1 MKRPG
6 LSLAV
11 MALAAGLLLTVA
23 PGVNAADG
31 DDLEYV
37 DIEALLKEDEA
48 PARAPEPKTEAQML
62 EDFVN
67 IEDLLRDDDDRAEA
81 TRLQAGEK
89 GRSAPSPQAIQ
100 GELQALRKKVI
111 NVNRDLSTM
120 ERDLLYPVSS
130 QVSVFISLDAG
141 QLFVPDSIALKVND
155 RLVASH
161 LYTEREVTALQRG
174 GIQRLF
180 TGNVRKGDHEM
191 IAVLTGKGPKG
202 KPYRRA
208 VSVIFDKEASA
219 KYLELKIQGSRERQ
233 EPLFEF
239 SEWE

>member
-6 LSLAV
+6 YSLAV
-11 MALAAGLLLTVA
+11 MALAAGMLLTGTTGA
-23 PGVNAADG
+23 LAAE

-37 DIEALLKEDEA
+37 DIETLLNDSGAPEA
-48 PARAPEPKTEAQML
+48 PRTPKTEAQML

-67 IEDLLRDDDDRAEA
+67 IDDLLREDPSESAALR
-81 TRLQAGEK
+81 AGEK
-89 GRSAPSPQAIQ
+89 GRPAPSPQALQ
-100 GELQALRKKVI
+100 TELESLRKKVI
-111 NVNRDLSTM
+111 DVNRELSSL
-120 ERDLLYPVSS
+120 ERDMLYPLSS
-130 QVSVFISLDAG
+130 QLNVFVSLDAG
-141 QLFVPDSIALKVND
+141 QLFVPDSVALKVDD

-161 LYTEREVTALQRG
+161 LYTEREVAALQRG

-191 IAVLTGKGPKG
+191 IAVMTGKGPNG

-208 VSVIFDKEASA
+208 VSIIFDKDAGA
-219 KYLELKIQGSRERQ
+219 KYLELKIRSSQERR

-239 SEWE
+239 GEWE